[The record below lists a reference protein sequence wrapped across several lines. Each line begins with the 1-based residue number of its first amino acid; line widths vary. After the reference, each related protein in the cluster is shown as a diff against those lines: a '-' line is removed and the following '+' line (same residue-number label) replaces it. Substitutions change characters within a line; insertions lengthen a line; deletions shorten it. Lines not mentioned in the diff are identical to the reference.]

1 MKRLIATLCFAVLAT
16 PVLAENDG
24 KPFEQLDLDRA
35 LPNIPEPVQAPAAY
49 PFGGSAPYDQLAV
62 DRALPDIAVKGE
74 PARSHVAASGSTR
87 SDVELSTEQESI
99 ESPWANDMNFIAPPL

>member
-16 PVLAENDG
+16 PVLADNG

-35 LPNIPEPVQAPAAY
+35 LPNIPEPVQAPTVY
-49 PFGGSAPYDQLAV
+49 PFAGSAPYDQLAV

-99 ESPWANDMNFIAPPL
+99 ESPWANDMYFIAPPL